1 MFLVLFELEMKNI
14 YSRGK
19 KNDLDKKYVVII
31 YLQRNTSK
39 FVDKKVKN
47 VTRFSSKGT
56 CQILQKKDKSFVDQ
70 PFDLF
75 FRK

>member
-1 MFLVLFELEMKNI
+1 MI
-14 YSRGK
+14 GI
-19 KNDLDKKYVVII
+19 KKYVSI

-39 FVDKKVKN
+39 FVDKKVKI

-56 CQILQKKDKSFVDQ
+56 CQILQKKDKLLEDQ

>member
-1 MFLVLFELEMKNI
+1 MKNI

-19 KNDLDKKYVVII
+19 KNDLDKKNVII

-39 FVDKKVKN
+39 YVDEKVKN

-56 CQILQKKDKSFVDQ
+56 CQILQKKDKLLVDQ

>member
-1 MFLVLFELEMKNI
+1 MKNI

-19 KNDLDKKYVVII
+19 KNDLDKKYVII

-39 FVDKKVKN
+39 FVDEKVKN

-56 CQILQKKDKSFVDQ
+56 CQILQKKDKLLVDQ
-70 PFDLF
+70 LFDLF

>member
-1 MFLVLFELEMKNI
+1 MKNI

-19 KNDLDKKYVVII
+19 KNDFDKKYVII

-39 FVDKKVKN
+39 FVDEKVKN

-56 CQILQKKDKSFVDQ
+56 CQILQKKDKLLVDQ

>member
-1 MFLVLFELEMKNI
+1 MKNI

-19 KNDLDKKYVVII
+19 KNDLDKKYVSI

-56 CQILQKKDKSFVDQ
+56 CQILQKKDKLLVDQ

>member
-1 MFLVLFELEMKNI
+1 MIWIKNMSLFI
-14 YSRGK
+14 
-19 KNDLDKKYVVII
+19 
-31 YLQRNTSK
+31 SK
-39 FVDKKVKN
+39 GTHQNLSIKVKN

-56 CQILQKKDKSFVDQ
+56 CQILQKKDKLLVDQ

>member
-1 MFLVLFELEMKNI
+1 MKNI

-19 KNDLDKKYVVII
+19 KNDLDKKYVII

-39 FVDKKVKN
+39 YVDEKVKN

-56 CQILQKKDKSFVDQ
+56 CQILQKKDKLLVDQ

>member
-1 MFLVLFELEMKNI
+1 MKNI

-19 KNDLDKKYVVII
+19 KNDLDEKYVII

-39 FVDKKVKN
+39 YVDEKVKN

-56 CQILQKKDKSFVDQ
+56 CQILQKKDKLLVDQ

>member
-1 MFLVLFELEMKNI
+1 MKNI

-19 KNDLDKKYVVII
+19 KNDLDKKYVII

-39 FVDKKVKN
+39 FVDKKVKI

-56 CQILQKKDKSFVDQ
+56 CQILQKKDKLLVDQ

>member
-1 MFLVLFELEMKNI
+1 MKNI

-19 KNDLDKKYVVII
+19 KNDLDKKYVII

-39 FVDKKVKN
+39 FVDEKVKN

-56 CQILQKKDKSFVDQ
+56 CQILQKKNKLLVDQ

>member
-1 MFLVLFELEMKNI
+1 MKNI

-19 KNDLDKKYVVII
+19 KNDFDKKYVII

-47 VTRFSSKGT
+47 LTVFSSKGT
-56 CQILQKKDKSFVDQ
+56 CQILQKKDKLLVDQ

>member
-1 MFLVLFELEMKNI
+1 MKNI

-39 FVDKKVKN
+39 YVDEKVKN

-56 CQILQKKDKSFVDQ
+56 CQILQKKDKLLVDQ

>member
-1 MFLVLFELEMKNI
+1 MKNI

-19 KNDLDKKYVVII
+19 KNDLDKKYVII

-39 FVDKKVKN
+39 YVDEKVKN

>member
-1 MFLVLFELEMKNI
+1 MKNI

-19 KNDLDKKYVVII
+19 KNDLDKKYVII

-39 FVDKKVKN
+39 FFDKKVKN

-56 CQILQKKDKSFVDQ
+56 CQILQKKDKLLVDQ

>member
-19 KNDLDKKYVVII
+19 KNDLDKKYVII

-39 FVDKKVKN
+39 FVDEKVKN

>member
-1 MFLVLFELEMKNI
+1 MFLVFFELEMKNI

-19 KNDLDKKYVVII
+19 KNDLDKKYVII

-39 FVDKKVKN
+39 FVDEKVKN

-56 CQILQKKDKSFVDQ
+56 CQILQKKDKLLVDQ

>member
-1 MFLVLFELEMKNI
+1 MKNI

-19 KNDLDKKYVVII
+19 KNDLDKKYVII

-39 FVDKKVKN
+39 FVDEKVKN

-56 CQILQKKDKSFVDQ
+56 CQILQKKDKLLVDQ
-70 PFDLF
+70 PFDLI